1 MKARVIKTNKVIKVY
16 PTDTLALG
24 GECCTV
30 RLYKDYD
37 GRKYWSNELERVPD
51 DMPLSEPEEEVTIEG
66 RAERTIDGKLRLFVD
81 YINYVYLP
89 ADCKI
94 EGEVTITIKPKKK

>member
-1 MKARVIKTNKVIKVY
+1 MKARVIKTGKII
-16 PTDTLALG
+16 D
-24 GECCTV
+24 V
-30 RLYKDYD
+30 RHVRDISGNVFYEEI
-37 GRKYWSNELERVPD
+37 GVPASSPRWCAYWRSELD
-51 DMPLSEPEEEVTIEG
+51 FNLSEPEEGVTIEG
-66 RAERTIDGKLRLFVD
+66 RAERTIDDKLRLFVD